1 MEIVVSELL
10 KKYEN
15 GKMSRRQLIQSLAAA
30 ALAASSPAAAAAQ
43 GQTRFQTIRL
53 DHVSYQVRDYQR
65 TRDFY
70 TGLLGMPV
78 DGDNGKDYCQLL
90 FGESHRQGARAR
102 SFIGVRTR
110 PSDAQPPN
118 PGSSGRIDHLAFT
131 IEDWDTNKVRTE
143 LERRGM
149 KPRPAPAGAGDT
161 ANYMSFYVADPDGFE
176 IQISGIARPGD
187 SAYKG

>member
-10 KKYEN
+10 KKYED
-15 GKMSRRQLIQSLAAA
+15 GKLSRRQLIQNLTMA
-30 ALAASSPAAAAAQ
+30 ALAASASGAAAQ
-43 GQTRFQTIRL
+43 GEAGFRTIRL
-53 DHVSYQVRDYQR
+53 DHVSYQVRDYKR

-70 TGLLGMPV
+70 TALMGMPV
-78 DGDNGKDYCQLL
+78 EGDNGKDYCQLH
-90 FGESHRQGARAR
+90 FGEAHRQGARER

-110 PSDAQPPN
+110 PSDAQPSN
-118 PGSSGRIDHLAFT
+118 PSPIGRIDHLAFT
-131 IEDWDTNKVRTE
+131 IENWDTNRVRTE

-176 IQISGIARPGD
+176 VQISGIARPGD

>member
-10 KKYEN
+10 KKYED
-15 GKMSRRQLIQSLAAA
+15 GKISRRQLIQNLAVA
-30 ALAASSPAAAAAQ
+30 ALGASASDAAAQ
-43 GQTRFQTIRL
+43 GQNGFRTIRL
-53 DHVSYQVRDYQR
+53 DHVSYQVRDYRQ

-70 TGLLGMPV
+70 TRLLGMPV

-118 PGSSGRIDHLAFT
+118 PAQSGRIDHLAFT
-131 IEDWDTNKVRTE
+131 IEDWDTDRVKTE

-161 ANYMSFYVADPDGFE
+161 ANYMSFYVTDPDGFE

-187 SAYKG
+187 PAYKG